1 MHDNP
6 SDATTLLDD
15 QPDEAT
21 GAAEDAPDAAEP
33 ERRARPRRW
42 VPSSRR
48 GKAAATLVVVL
59 AVAAGFL
66 VWRQATSLPEEAA
79 FVIGDH
85 VVTRDE
91 LSQRERSLR
100 ALYGVERPKQSA
112 KLDTFRRD
120 LAKSVAVSLILDQ
133 AAQQRGIAIADTQ
146 ARDVLDRYISAQ
158 FGDEGRQAFIRSLG
172 NVGTSE
178 PAVLD
183 EIKRQLAVGRL
194 MDDVV
199 GKVSVGEDSLRAAF
213 EKRKAELAT
222 PGRRVVRNIV
232 VSSRREALDVLRGLR
247 AGAPFA
253 KVAAQRSLDGSTR
266 RSGGLLGELGRDQ
279 FERAVGD
286 AVFAVGP
293 GDFYGPVK
301 GQFGWNV
308 GRVDRIKPPAP
319 ARFADVKATLRETLL
334 GEQTLRRWRDWLG
347 ERIRAADVEY
357 APEFQPADPDA
368 PPAVPG
374 SGTNDRGPR

>member
-15 QPDEAT
+15 EPDEAT
-21 GAAEDAPDAAEP
+21 AAAEDAPDTAEP

-79 FVIGDH
+79 FVIGDQ
-85 VVTRDE
+85 VVTRDD

-100 ALYGVERPKQSA
+100 ALYGVERPKDSA

-133 AAQQRGIAIADTQ
+133 AAQQRGITIADKQ
-146 ARDVLDRYISAQ
+146 ARDVLDRYVSTE
-158 FGDEGRQAFIRSLG
+158 FGDEGRQAFISSLG

-178 PAVLD
+178 PAVLG
-183 EIKRQLAVGRL
+183 EIKRQLAVSRL
-194 MDDVV
+194 MDEVV
-199 GKVSVGEDSLRAAF
+199 GKVSIGEDSLRAAF
-213 EKRKAELAT
+213 TKRKSELAT
-222 PGRRVVRNIV
+222 PERRVVRNIV
-232 VSSRREALDVLRGLR
+232 VASRRDASDVLRRLR
-247 AGAPFA
+247 ADASFA

-266 RSGGLLGELGRDQ
+266 GSGGLLGELGRDQ
-279 FERAVGD
+279 FEPEVGD
-286 AVFAVGP
+286 AVFEVGR

-308 GRVDRIKPPAP
+308 GRVDRIKPPTP
-319 ARFADVKATLRETLL
+319 ARFADVKTALRETLL
-334 GEQTLRRWRDWLG
+334 GEETLRRWRDWLA

-357 APEFQPADPDA
+357 APEFEPADPDA
-368 PPAVPG
+368 PPAIPAA
-374 SGTNDRGPR
+374 GTKEGPR